1 MAKIG
6 VLQISDQGSIP
17 CSSTNNRMNKFKQLF
32 SKCLGGGIGR
42 HEGLKIPCLYWR
54 VGSSP
59 TLGTKCRYGGMVDTA
74 VLETVLERGVGSS
87 PTICTKVKVM
97 KYPEQLEPSLRW
109 SLSKKKA
116 FRFSSKGDRKIY
128 NRIFRRKLKN
138 NPNFDIKLI
147 KKRLGYEY

>member
-32 SKCLGGGIGR
+32 SKCLG
-42 HEGLKIPCLYWR
+42 
-54 VGSSP
+54 
-59 TLGTKCRYGGMVDTA
+59 GGMVDTA

-109 SLSKKKA
+109 SLNEKKA
-116 FRFSSKGDRKIY
+116 FRFSSKSDRKIY

>member
-59 TLGTKCRYGGMVDTA
+59 T
-74 VLETVLERGVGSS
+74 
-87 PTICTKVKVM
+87 ICTKVKVM

-116 FRFSSKGDRKIY
+116 FRFSSKSDRKIY